1 MSRRTSIL
9 KALAE
14 KFKVLDGSSYTT
26 NLSGNSYAKL
36 KFWDEVNDFPC
47 IYMSP
52 GTEFREYLPGGFAWA
67 LLGISIKAYCRGDDA
82 QEQLEQ
88 LLDDIEAVIQ
98 TIEIAMEYRQ
108 QFKSDVFIDLLCY
121 RKHGHNEGDYEQKW
135 YDDWVCHTDENAY
148 DPKKDKGRD

>member
-36 KFWDEVNDFPC
+36 KFWDEVNDFPS

-88 LLDDIEAVIQ
+88 LLDDIESVIDSS
-98 TIEIAMEYRQ
+98 TKLVYNTSANYETTEIII
-108 QFKSDVFIDLLCY
+108 SSVT
-121 RKHGHNEGDYEQKW
+121 
-135 YDDWVCHTDENAY
+135 TDEGLLIPYAVGEINLQVRY
-148 DPKKDKGRD
+148 QVM